1 MTERIIEALKK
12 LDAQN
17 PGHWTASGT
26 PNMNIVNIFAGDG
39 EKIAV
44 KDVEAVAPG
53 FSKQN
58 AATYFDQNKG
68 EDNAGTQVDTSQ
80 ADAAQAE
87 GQSETQQA
95 TQIQDAGN
103 VVTQQQTTD
112 EQGQPDPLPGID
124 AAIEHTRKQ
133 LDELNASLSN
143 LLRQRDDIVTARERE
158 RKGQEDPNLLY
169 LRAQQARLSERAA
182 HVKNL
187 RQAGITAK
195 TLSDILPQAAPVDK
209 MLQTR
214 RGNRRG

>member
-1 MTERIIEALKK
+1 MTERIVEALKK
-12 LDAQN
+12 LDANN

-26 PNMNIVNIFAGDG
+26 PNMNIVNIFAGEG

-68 EDNAGTQVDTSQ
+68 ESDAGAKMDTSQ
-80 ADAAQAE
+80 ADATQAE
-87 GQSETQQA
+87 GQSETQQVE
-95 TQIQDAGN
+95 QGKDAGN
-103 VVTQQQTTD
+103 VVTQPQAND
-112 EQGQPDPLPGID
+112 EQGQHDPLPGID
-124 AAIEHTRKQ
+124 AAIERTRKQ
-133 LDELNASLSN
+133 IDELNVTLSD

-169 LRAQQARLSERAA
+169 LRAQQARLSERAE

-214 RGNRRG
+214 RNNRRG